1 MAQNAVSALQVPKA
15 RTSAG
20 LVVNAAIGLMTATSV
35 VNAVNVVAEAA
46 EVASAEMTV
55 VEGVIHAIAEAD
67 PHPVTG
73 TIDAEVEAGQA
84 RAALKSYAKAVASSA
99 MRRATS
105 SATALS
111 TVVVVVV
118 VVVVVTAPLIVEDDS
133 KIAVIVEI
141 VGTKDTEDP
150 PLGAQGAAVPEDTM
164 TVAVG
169 TWVDTWGHLPADN
182 TQDHR
187 LLKRTTDL
195 AATAVIEE
203 TRRL

>member
-46 EVASAEMTV
+46 VVASAEMTV

-84 RAALKSYAKAVASSA
+84 RAALKNYAKAAASYA

-111 TVVVVVV
+111 TVAVVVA
-118 VVVVVTAPLIVEDDS
+118 APLIVEDDS

-203 TRRL
+203 TRWL

>member
-118 VVVVVTAPLIVEDDS
+118 VAAAPLIVEDDS

>member
-46 EVASAEMTV
+46 VVASTEMTV
-55 VEGVIHAIAEAD
+55 VEGVIRAIAEAD

-84 RAALKSYAKAVASSA
+84 RAALKSYAKAAASSA

-111 TVVVVVV
+111 TVAVVA
-118 VVVVVTAPLIVEDDS
+118 APFIVEDDS

-141 VGTKDTEDP
+141 VGTMDTEDL

-187 LLKRTTDL
+187 LLKITTDL

-203 TRRL
+203 ARRL